1 MNVLNANEVD
11 TKKMVKIVNFVMYIC
26 HNKKKNNNMCT
37 TKPKANN
44 KKDSKRKRTA
54 LKTQQEIRAAPETSP

>member
-26 HNKKKNNNMCT
+26 HNKKKKTITCVLQSQ
-37 TKPKANN
+37 KQII
-44 KKDSKRKRTA
+44 KRTVKGKE
-54 LKTQQEIRAAPETSP
+54 LH